1 MVEKTSVGMNVISSV
16 FDGWIDIMFSLYV
29 MFSVDMPL
37 LISLIFGV
45 WVVRMNPGLIERIW
59 VWFVESWI
67 VKFFWIVS
75 DLSSPVSLNRISL
88 TLIVKLPGRV
98 V

>member
-16 FDGWIDIMFSLYV
+16 FDGWIDIGFSLYV
-29 MFSVDMPL
+29 KFNVDMPL
-37 LISLIFGV
+37 LVSLIFGV
-45 WVVRMNPGLIERIW
+45 WVVMMKPGLIERIW

-67 VKFFWIVS
+67 VKFRWIVFS
-75 DLSSPVSLNRISL
+75 LSSPVSLNRMFSIL
-88 TLIVKLPGRV
+88 TVKFPGRV